1 MKTITQHFPKT
12 LSQSGRTRFPQAGKL
27 AGICGALVLLTLAG
41 TVQASPDA
49 STGKSIAGQ
58 CAACHGSDGKAT
70 NSQYPNLAGQNYR
83 YLTQQLE
90 AFKKGSRQNAIMH
103 SMASSLSKQQIQDL
117 AAYYSGLT
125 NTKCD
130 SKK

>member
-1 MKTITQHFPKT
+1 MKTFRKNTSKALT
-12 LSQSGRTRFPQAGKL
+12 LKL
-27 AGICGALVLLTLAG
+27 AGICTTLALLSFAG

-58 CAACHGSDGKAT
+58 CAACHGSDGVAI

-90 AFKKGSRQNAIMH
+90 AFKSGSRQNAIMH
-103 SMASSLSKQQIQDL
+103 AMASTLSKQQIQDL
-117 AAYYSGLT
+117 AAYYSGLAGK
-125 NTKCD
+125 KCD